1 MCYLESSSVGN
12 RNGMEYKR
20 FTFVLWATVNAH
32 IQISWFTWEM
42 YSYEVHQLWLSATKN
57 VSCGKGRRQKP
68 NQIAS
73 LSEVGMSNISFLS
86 YCWWWLLFSS
96 IGRPA
101 IIPNATHLQKFHSWI
116 FSMATRSFVKKL
128 NHLQHIFTIPHTVCA
143 CTRALTLKIY
153 TAISHRLI
161 HTYHNLFALLA
172 IIYFCVYNAVV
183 AAAWFFIFS
192 LWMWMHLRWI
202 IKQQIKRSCRRFYT
216 GLKLNRS
223 DKLDGSKSY
232 NV

>member
-101 IIPNATHLQKFHSWI
+101 IIPNATHLQNFIVEYSRWPREVSSKSWI
-116 FSMATRSFVKKL
+116 IYNTSLLYLILCVRV
-128 NHLQHIFTIPHTVCA
+128 
-143 CTRALTLKIY
+143 RA
-153 TAISHRLI
+153 RLP
-161 HTYHNLFALLA
+161 
-172 IIYFCVYNAVV
+172 
-183 AAAWFFIFS
+183 
-192 LWMWMHLRWI
+192 
-202 IKQQIKRSCRRFYT
+202 
-216 GLKLNRS
+216 
-223 DKLDGSKSY
+223 
-232 NV
+232 